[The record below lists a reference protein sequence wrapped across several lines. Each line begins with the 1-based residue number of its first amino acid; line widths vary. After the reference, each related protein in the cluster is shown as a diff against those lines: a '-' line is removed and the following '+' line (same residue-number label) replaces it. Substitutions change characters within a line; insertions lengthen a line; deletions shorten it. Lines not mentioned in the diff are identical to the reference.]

1 MNTEDI
7 RNNGGDGV
15 GAAVDTMEAAAQNM
29 ESAFSRGKEQLEELQ
44 EKAMEISKAA
54 CDNANKY
61 VKENPWQAVGIA
73 AAIGLVAGLVIRRR

>member
-1 MNTEDI
+1 MNTDQV
-7 RNNGGDGV
+7 RNIGGNGLGD
-15 GAAVDTMEAAAQNM
+15 AVDTMESAAEQM
-29 ESAFSRGKEQLEELQ
+29 ESAFSRSKEQLAELQ

-73 AAIGLVAGLVIRRR
+73 AGIGLVAGLLLRRR